1 MKFIVNDLTADQVTV
16 LVPGSNYRCTFKCT
30 GAAALRVGQRV
41 AGVVRAPARKAEVVS
56 DGGNYV
62 EPLFGRPRRMQGRVV
77 EQHPKTNELLVQ
89 VGYPVR
95 VKLPHGQSVVDF
107 PVGSRV
113 GWDNA
118 DWPLLEIEANAVT
131 AGSSRSAELP
141 AAAGA

>member
-1 MKFIVNDLTADQVTV
+1 MKFIIHDLTADQVTV
-16 LVPGSNYRCTFKCT
+16 LVPGSNYRSTFKCA
-30 GAAALRVGQRV
+30 GAAALQVGQRI
-41 AGVVRAPARKAEVVS
+41 AGVVHAPARKAEVVS

-77 EQHPKTNELLVQ
+77 EQYPKTNELLVQ

-95 VKLPHGQSVVDF
+95 VKLPHEQTVVDF

-118 DWPLLEIEANAVT
+118 DWPLLEIQAKAVT
-131 AGSSRSAELP
+131 AGSSLALGLP